1 MFIAGPT
8 PANPTITA
16 TKPSCAA
23 DDIICAKLDNIADRL
38 TVLEAA
44 HLSPMDVDPP
54 PRPQFQLPHEGLAVI
69 PRSSVQPVLNDGV
82 GGGGDFFGVVGSD
95 LLDGF
100 VEDQLLTQRLMDAN
114 LQLRRSQ
121 RLQQYKNA
129 VLMSALQQKK

>member
-69 PRSSVQPVLNDGV
+69 HRSSVQPVLNDGV
-82 GGGGDFFGVVGSD
+82 AGGGDLLAAGSD

-100 VEDQLLTQRLMDAN
+100 MEDQLLTQRLMDAN